1 MSTFAEDMLGV
12 ATGGISSV
20 FDTGLNIAQYYATS
34 AIDHKY
40 WQKRYDITRTD
51 YLADRQHQEEYN
63 SPSNQM
69 KLLAEAGL
77 NPNLIYGKF
86 GGVGSS
92 GTSSAQQQQAQ
103 LGRGSSSTSDIALK
117 AAALSQRQQ
126 HLAQIDGISAQAELD
141 RAQAENIRTQT
152 NWYGSYM
159 QSAIDLNK
167 ATMEKYYADAKL
179 SADQSQLTLLQGA
192 LTEAQTAFTN
202 GQIGLQEFLRENIIA
217 QTGMFSAQ
225 EDYYQDA
232 ARLNEIDYDLKTFQ
246 RDLNNAIRSAGGVDK
261 IAQNQ
266 LNTLSEQFKILQARA
281 SVEGNKV
288 MQWIEHIAPVLV
300 DATEAGKNTSD
311 AVLNW
316 TKRND
321 SKNSKGLAAGAI
333 SGVAESLGDNISTD
347 DMIKLLKL
355 LVEYGS

>member
-1 MSTFAEDMLGV
+1 MSNFASDLLGI
-12 ATGGISSV
+12 ATGGISGIV
-20 FDTGLNIAQYYATS
+20 NTGLNIGQHAATS
-34 AIDHKY
+34 AIDHKF
-40 WQKRYDITRTD
+40 WQKRYDITRAD
-51 YLADRQHQEEYN
+51 FLADREHQEEYN

-103 LGRGSSSTSDIALK
+103 LGRGSSGTADVALS
-117 AAALSQRQQ
+117 AAAMAQRQQ
-126 HLAQIDGISAQAELD
+126 HIAQIDGISAKAELD

-167 ATMEKYYADAKL
+167 ATMEKYYSDAKL
-179 SADQSQLTLLQGA
+179 NADKSQLTLLEGA
-192 LTEAQTAFTN
+192 LLEAQTNFTN

-217 QTGMFSAQ
+217 QTGVFSAQ
-225 EDYYQDA
+225 KDYYQNA
-232 ARLNEIDYDLKTFQ
+232 ALLNEIDYDLKTFQ
-246 RDLNNAIRSAGGVDK
+246 RDLNNAIRSAGGVEK
-261 IAQNQ
+261 ISQNH
-266 LNTLSEQFKILQARA
+266 LETLSEQLKILKARA
-281 SVEGNKV
+281 SVEGSKV

-300 DATEAGKNTSD
+300 DATQAGKNTSD
-311 AVLNW
+311 AVLGW
-316 TKRND
+316 AKRND
-321 SKNSKGLAAGAI
+321 SKNSKGEAASSI
-333 SGVAESLGDNISTD
+333 LGVVDSLGDDISTD

-355 LVEYGS
+355 LVEYGT